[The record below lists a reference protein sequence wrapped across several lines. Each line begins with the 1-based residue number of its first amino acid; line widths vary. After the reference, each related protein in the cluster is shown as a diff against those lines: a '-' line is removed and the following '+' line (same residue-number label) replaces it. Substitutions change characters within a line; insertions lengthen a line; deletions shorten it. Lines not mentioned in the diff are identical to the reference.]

1 MFNFRKFNLHDKI
14 ISFILLFLSEFFLLY
29 AMAEEIFRNY
39 QKLLNKVDEFSS
51 RIIQKYRK
59 DISCGYGC
67 SDCCQQNLNLL
78 PLEYSFL
85 QEGCALLPEPIKK
98 ILRNRAAQGLGDYTP
113 CLLLGHGACV
123 LYERRPIICR
133 SHGLPL
139 FITEGD
145 KERRDCCPKNFTFYR
160 LELLP
165 QTDFL
170 HLERLNTILITIN
183 RVFASL
189 TGREPW
195 FRLALNNLPD
205 SNIIF

>member
-1 MFNFRKFNLHDKI
+1 
-14 ISFILLFLSEFFLLY
+14 
-29 AMAEEIFRNY
+29 MAEEIFCNY
-39 QKLLNKVDEFSS
+39 QKLLNKVVEFSS
-51 RIIQKYRK
+51 RIIQEYREH
-59 DISCGYGC
+59 ISCGYGC

-85 QEGCALLPEPIKK
+85 QKGFSLLPESMKK
-98 ILRNRAAQGLGDYTP
+98 IVRNRAAQRLGDYTP
-113 CLLLGHGACV
+113 CVLLDHGACV
-123 LYERRPIICR
+123 LYERRPIVCR
-133 SHGLPL
+133 THGLPL

-145 KERRDCCPKNFTFYR
+145 KERRDCCPKNFTSYY

-189 TGREPW
+189 TGIESGIR
-195 FRLALNNLPD
+195 FSLNNLPD

>member
-1 MFNFRKFNLHDKI
+1 
-14 ISFILLFLSEFFLLY
+14 
-29 AMAEEIFRNY
+29 MAEEILHNY
-39 QKLLNKVDEFSS
+39 QRLLNKVDEFNS
-51 RIIQKYRK
+51 RIIQRYRK
-59 DISCGYGC
+59 NISCGYGC

-85 QEGCALLPEPIKK
+85 QKGFALLPEPMKK
-98 ILRNRAAQGLGDYTP
+98 IVRKRAAQGLGDHTP
-113 CLLLGHGACV
+113 CLLLYHGACV

-133 SHGLPL
+133 THGLPL
-139 FITEGD
+139 FIMEGD
-145 KERRDCCPKNFTFYR
+145 KERRDCCPKNFTSYR
-160 LELLP
+160 LEVVP

-189 TGREPW
+189 TGIEPGI
-195 FRLALNNLPD
+195 RLALNNLLD

>member
-1 MFNFRKFNLHDKI
+1 VLKRWKFNLHENRI
-14 ISFILLFLSEFFLLY
+14 PFILHLLSNFFI
-29 AMAEEIFRNY
+29 MCDMSEEIFLNY
-39 QKLLNKVDEFSS
+39 QKLLLKVNEFSS
-51 RIIQKYRK
+51 LIIPRYRK
-59 DISCGYGC
+59 HISCDYGC

-85 QEGCALLPEPIKK
+85 QKGFSLLPEPIKK
-98 ILRNRAAQGLGDYTP
+98 IVRNRAARGLGDHTA

-133 SHGLPL
+133 THGLPL
-139 FITEGD
+139 FIRDAD
-145 KERRDCCPKNFTFYR
+145 KEKRDCCPKNFTSYS

-183 RVFASL
+183 RVFASQM
-189 TGREPW
+189 GIEPGI
-195 FRLALNNLPD
+195 RLALNNLPN
-205 SNIIF
+205 SNIIL

>member
-1 MFNFRKFNLHDKI
+1 MHEKMI
-14 ISFILLFLSEFFLLY
+14 PFILLFLSKFFLLY

-39 QKLLNKVDEFSS
+39 QMLLNKVDEFSS

-59 DISCGYGC
+59 NISCGYGC
-67 SDCCQQNLNLL
+67 NDCCQQNLNLL
-78 PLEYSFL
+78 PLEYFFL
-85 QEGCALLPEPIKK
+85 REGFALLPEPMKK

-113 CLLLGHGACV
+113 CLLLDHGACV

-133 SHGLPL
+133 THGLPL

-145 KERRDCCPKNFTFYR
+145 KERRDCCPKNFTSYC

-165 QTDFL
+165 QADFL
-170 HLERLNTILITIN
+170 HLERLNTILLTIN

-189 TGREPW
+189 TGREPGI
-195 FRLALNNLPD
+195 RLALNNLPD

>member
-1 MFNFRKFNLHDKI
+1 MHEI
-14 ISFILLFLSEFFLLY
+14 VIPFILLLLSQFFCLY
-29 AMAEEIFRNY
+29 TMAEEIFHNY
-39 QKLLNKVDEFSS
+39 QRLLNKVDDFSS
-51 RIIQKYRK
+51 RIIQRYRK
-59 DISCGYGC
+59 NISCGYGC

-78 PLEYSFL
+78 PVEYSFL
-85 QEGCALLPEPIKK
+85 QKGFALLPEPMKK
-98 ILRNRAAQGLGDYTP
+98 IVRNRAAQGLGDYTP
-113 CLLLGHGACV
+113 CLLLDHGACV

-133 SHGLPL
+133 THGLPL

-145 KERRDCCPKNFTFYR
+145 KERRDCCPKNFTSYC

-183 RVFASL
+183 RGFASL
-189 TGREPW
+189 TGIESGI
-195 FRLALNNLPD
+195 RLALNNLPD

>member
-1 MFNFRKFNLHDKI
+1 
-14 ISFILLFLSEFFLLY
+14 
-29 AMAEEIFRNY
+29 MAEEIFRNY

-59 DISCGYGC
+59 NISCGYGC

-85 QEGCALLPEPIKK
+85 QEGFALLPEPIKK
-98 ILRNRAAQGLGDYTP
+98 ILRNRAAQGLLDYTPYTP
-113 CLLLGHGACV
+113 CLLLDHGACV

-133 SHGLPL
+133 THGLPL

-145 KERRDCCPKNFTFYR
+145 KERRDCCPKNFTSYC
-160 LELLP
+160 LEFLP

-189 TGREPW
+189 KRREPGI
-195 FRLALNNLPD
+195 RLALDNLPD

>member
-1 MFNFRKFNLHDKI
+1 
-14 ISFILLFLSEFFLLY
+14 
-29 AMAEEIFRNY
+29 MAEEIFSNY

-51 RIIQKYRK
+51 RITQRYRK
-59 DISCGYGC
+59 HISCGYGC

-85 QEGCALLPEPIKK
+85 QKKFFLLSESMKK
-98 ILRNRAAQGLGDYTP
+98 ILRNRAAQRLGDYTP
-113 CLLLGHGACV
+113 CVLLHHGACV

-133 SHGLPL
+133 THGLPL

-145 KERRDCCPKNFTFYR
+145 KERRDCCPRNFTSYC

-165 QTDFL
+165 QNDFL
-170 HLERLNTILITIN
+170 YLERLNTILITIN

-189 TGREPW
+189 TGIESGI
-195 FRLALNNLPD
+195 RLPLNNLSD